1 MTAKQW
7 TEKTVKE
14 LAKRKVRKNKAL
26 EYELIGIEINRY
38 YRAEKR
44 VNAMRG

>member
-14 LAKRKVRKNKAL
+14 LAKRKARKNKAL
-26 EYELIGIEINRY
+26 ECELIGIEINRY
-38 YRAEKR
+38 YRAKR
-44 VNAMRG
+44 ELMP